1 MCKFLLQSVASWD
14 LCLFDALGDLWYG
27 SIGPINFTPDDDKPL
42 WNIYVDL
49 EHNNNNNQ
57 ISAESRNIALTNS
70 VTNHYSWFWHI
81 EVWWKWLPFW
91 RRFLPNRFYRWNF
104 YIWNH
109 KFCELC
115 CWVFNWQYVSNGYSN
130 GIILP
135 EPMLT
140 DFCDTV
146 SRRYAAVI

>member
-70 VTNHYSWFWHI
+70 VTTITIILDFDTLKSDENGCHF
-81 EVWWKWLPFW
+81 EDD
-91 RRFLPNRFYRWNF
+91 FYQIDFIDEIFIFGITSFVNF
-104 YIWNH
+104 
-109 KFCELC
+109 
-115 CWVFNWQYVSNGYSN
+115 VAGYSIDN
-130 GIILP
+130 
-135 EPMLT
+135 MW
-140 DFCDTV
+140 V
-146 SRRYAAVI
+146 MVIVMA